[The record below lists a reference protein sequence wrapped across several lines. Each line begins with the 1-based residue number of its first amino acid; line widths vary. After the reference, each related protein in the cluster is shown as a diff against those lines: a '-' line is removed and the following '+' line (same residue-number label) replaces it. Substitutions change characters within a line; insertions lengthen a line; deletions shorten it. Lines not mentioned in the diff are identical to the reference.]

1 MQAETEEL
9 AVKVQALTAENLT
22 LKSEVNKLMES
33 SEKLKL
39 QNAALMV
46 YISFFS
52 RLNFFSICLYS
63 R

>member
-39 QNAALMV
+39 ENAALLV
-46 YISFFS
+46 QHFPRISSFFTE
-52 RLNFFSICLYS
+52 
-63 R
+63 